1 MTNVIVIT
9 LKACGKFYT
18 ERMKKMSSKI
28 EVSEAEIQK
37 VYHRDCILL
46 AGFAIFMW
54 CILITILR
62 QALQVT
68 GDSTTR
74 TIMICI
80 ALVTG
85 SALSLGLFAVY
96 RHLKRNKDVIYKED
110 IENLKL
116 QKKDA

>member
-1 MTNVIVIT
+1 M
-9 LKACGKFYT
+9 G
-18 ERMKKMSSKI
+18 SKI

-54 CILITILR
+54 CILSTILR
-62 QALQVT
+62 QALQAA

-85 SALSLGLFAVY
+85 SALSLGFFAVY

-110 IENLKL
+110 LENLKL